1 MISHGYMWFRVRV
14 LLNLLEDDVHSS
26 DCKKIHEQFASSDV
40 VRHADFK
47 QSRMRNP
54 EIQFTSST
62 IAT

>member
-1 MISHGYMWFRVRV
+1 VITHGYMWFRARV
-14 LLNLLEDDVHSS
+14 FIESIGGRRSS

-47 QSRMRNP
+47 QSRIRNP